1 MAKGVALVTGG
12 GRRIGAEIVR
22 SLLRADWYVLIHVRT
37 SKEDALELLASEP
50 SHSAEQPAGEVLVA
64 DLSTDEG
71 LTDLIEGAKRVIS
84 EQNAQGLGVLVH
96 NASIYTTKD
105 YESVSLEELRLNI
118 RIHLEVPFLLTQGLT
133 AQLKTGSG
141 CVIGMI
147 DTSLGRAWDGLSH
160 YTSTKAGLR
169 QLMMNLAGDLAPDV
183 RVNCVAPG
191 AILAADW
198 EAEHFASV
206 IERVP
211 LGRGGTPK
219 DVAKAVM
226 FLTES
231 AYLSGQV
238 INVDGGWSV
247 AP

>member
-133 AQLKTGSG
+133 PQLKTGSG

>member
-1 MAKGVALVTGG
+1 M
-12 GRRIGAEIVR
+12 
-22 SLLRADWYVLIHVRT
+22 
-37 SKEDALELLASEP
+37 
-50 SHSAEQPAGEVLVA
+50 
-64 DLSTDEG
+64 
-71 LTDLIEGAKRVIS
+71 
-84 EQNAQGLGVLVH
+84 LVH

-147 DTSLGRAWDGLSH
+147 DTSLGRAWNGLSH

-211 LGRGGTPK
+211 LGRGGTPE

>member
-12 GRRIGAEIVR
+12 GRRIGAQIC
-22 SLLRADWYVLIHVRT
+22 STLIDDGWYVLVHVR
-37 SKEDALELLASEP
+37 SSVEDAQRLLADAS
-50 SHSAEQPAGEVLVA
+50 QQRNGEACGQVIIA

-71 LTDLIEGAKRVIS
+71 LQSLIDQTHAILEGQKSV
-84 EQNAQGLGVLVH
+84 GLGVLIH
-96 NASIYTTKD
+96 NASIYNSKD
-105 YESVSLEELRLNI
+105 YESVSLEELRLNN
-118 RIHLEVPFLLTQGLT
+118 RIHIEVPFVLTQALT
-133 AQLKTGSG
+133 PSLKAASG
-141 CVIGMI
+141 CVIGMV
-147 DTSLGRAWDGLSH
+147 DTSLHRAWKDLAH
-160 YTSTKAGLR
+160 YTASKAGLR

-191 AILAADW
+191 AVMAADW

-211 LGRGGTPK
+211 LGRGGAPE
-219 DVAKAVM
+219 DVAKAVL

-231 AYLSGQV
+231 TYLSGQV
-238 INVDGGWSV
+238 INVDGGWSI

>member
-1 MAKGVALVTGG
+1 
-12 GRRIGAEIVR
+12 
-22 SLLRADWYVLIHVRT
+22 
-37 SKEDALELLASEP
+37 
-50 SHSAEQPAGEVLVA
+50 
-64 DLSTDEG
+64 
-71 LTDLIEGAKRVIS
+71 
-84 EQNAQGLGVLVH
+84 
-96 NASIYTTKD
+96 
-105 YESVSLEELRLNI
+105 
-118 RIHLEVPFLLTQGLT
+118 
-133 AQLKTGSG
+133 
-141 CVIGMI
+141 MI

-211 LGRGGTPK
+211 LGRGGTPE

>member
-22 SLLRADWYVLIHVRT
+22 SLIRADWYVLIHVRS
-37 SKEDALELLASEP
+37 SKDEALALLAGEP
-50 SHSAEQPAGEVLVA
+50 SHSAGQPAGEVLVA

-71 LTDLIEGAKRVIS
+71 LANLIEAAKRVIS

-105 YESVSLEELRLNI
+105 YESVSLEELRQNI

-141 CVIGMI
+141 CVIGMV

-160 YTSTKAGLR
+160 YTSTKAALR

-191 AILAADW
+191 AVMAADW

-211 LGRGGTPK
+211 LGRGGAPE
-219 DVAKAVM
+219 DVAKAVL

-231 AYLSGQV
+231 TYLSGQV
-238 INVDGGWSV
+238 INVDGGWSI

>member
-1 MAKGVALVTGG
+1 
-12 GRRIGAEIVR
+12 
-22 SLLRADWYVLIHVRT
+22 
-37 SKEDALELLASEP
+37 LLAGEQ

-71 LTDLIEGAKRVIS
+71 LADLIEGAKRVIS

-211 LGRGGTPK
+211 LGRGGTPE

>member
-22 SLLRADWYVLIHVRT
+22 SLIRADWYVLIHVRS
-37 SKEDALELLASEP
+37 SKDDALELLAGEQ

-71 LTDLIEGAKRVIS
+71 LADLIEGAKRVIL

-105 YESVSLEELRLNI
+105 YESVSLQELRLNI

-133 AQLKTGSG
+133 AQLETGSG

-191 AILAADW
+191 AILATDW

-211 LGRGGTPK
+211 LGRGGTPE
-219 DVAKAVM
+219 DVAKAVV

-231 AYLSGQV
+231 EYLSGQV